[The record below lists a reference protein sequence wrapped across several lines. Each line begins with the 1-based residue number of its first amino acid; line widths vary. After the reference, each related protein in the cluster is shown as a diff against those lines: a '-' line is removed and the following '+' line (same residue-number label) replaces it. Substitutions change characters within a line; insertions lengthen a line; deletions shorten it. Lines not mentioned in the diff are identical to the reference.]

1 MRGLHH
7 LVLADGGRV
16 RVRSLRRG
24 DREIY
29 RKAVARLS
37 PRSRF
42 LRFGSAA
49 TMPETLLARMI
60 DSDGQHH
67 VAYAAFTQR
76 ETAIVGVVRY
86 VRSAEAEGSAE
97 LALAVAD
104 DWQRRG
110 LGSALLSIA
119 VDRARQAGLSSL
131 TATLLSENRGAARLL
146 RKSGFQARRGAGIY
160 AEYELGVGS
169 PEPIERSRTEAD
181 LKAA

>member
-1 MRGLHH
+1 
-7 LVLADGGRV
+7 
-16 RVRSLRRG
+16 
-24 DREIY
+24 
-29 RKAVARLS
+29 
-37 PRSRF
+37 
-42 LRFGSAA
+42 
-49 TMPETLLARMI
+49 MPETLLAGMI
-60 DSDGQHH
+60 GSEGQHH

-131 TATLLSENRGAARLL
+131 TATLLSENRAAPRPRPPPL
-146 RKSGFQARRGAGIY
+146 
-160 AEYELGVGS
+160 
-169 PEPIERSRTEAD
+169 D
-181 LKAA
+181 

>member
-7 LVLADGGRV
+7 LVLADGGRL
-16 RVRSLRRG
+16 RVRALRRG

-29 RKAVARLS
+29 RNAVARLS

-42 LRFGSAA
+42 LRFGSAG
-49 TMPETLLARMI
+49 TMPEPLLARMV
-60 DSDGQHH
+60 DSDGEHH
-67 VAYAAFTQR
+67 VAYAAFTRR
-76 ETAIVGVVRY
+76 ERAIVGVVRY
-86 VRSAEAEGSAE
+86 VRRTEPEGSAE

-119 VDRARQAGLSSL
+119 VERAGEAGMSRL

-146 RKSGFQARRGAGIY
+146 QNAGFEARRGFGIY
-160 AEYELGVGS
+160 AEYELSMGS
-169 PEPIERSRTEAD
+169 PEPIARSRTEAD